1 MQHNLFCLV
10 LMKYKR
16 HNENGEL
23 RLRSLRW
30 DARSRETR
38 RSIVRWI
45 ALSLGVISPGETRL
59 SAVAVLDAILNFQLA
74 EKRDPQVPELK
85 TYIEKYWSQMNE
97 KTLRY
102 HLLQLKN
109 MGIISSTKRHYH
121 LTWPEIGEQYDG
133 EAWINAYL
141 DGQVE
146 PVRNKLNIAI
156 RELKS
161 RGYDGK

>member
-1 MQHNLFCLV
+1 
-10 LMKYKR
+10 MKVSRYA
-16 HNENGEL
+16 ENNEL
-23 RLRSLRW
+23 RLRSLSW
-30 DARSRETR
+30 DAQSSETR

-45 ALSLGVISPGETRL
+45 ALSLGVISPGESRL
-59 SAVAVLDAILNFQLA
+59 SAVAVLDAILKFQLA
-74 EKRDPQVPELK
+74 EKKDPQVPELK
-85 TYIEKYWSQMNE
+85 QYIEKYWSSINE

-121 LTWPEIGEQYDG
+121 LVWPEIGERYDG
-133 EAWINAYL
+133 GAWINAYL
-141 DGQVE
+141 DSQVE

-156 RELKS
+156 KELKN

>member
-1 MQHNLFCLV
+1 
-10 LMKYKR
+10 MKAKR
-16 HNENGEL
+16 YNENGEL

-30 DARSRETR
+30 DARSSETR

-45 ALSLGVISPGETRL
+45 ALSLGVISPGESRL
-59 SAVAVLDAILNFQLA
+59 SAVAVLDAILSFQLA
-74 EKRDPQVPELK
+74 EKKDPQVPELK
-85 TYIEKYWSQMNE
+85 TYIEKYWSPMNE

-109 MGIISSTKRHYH
+109 MGIISSTKRQYH
-121 LTWPEIGEQYDG
+121 LVWPEIGERYDG
-133 EAWINAYL
+133 EAWVNAYL

-156 RELKS
+156 KELKS